1 MARNPKNLP
10 SRVVRS
16 ALGGEIAGISRDP
29 FVSTFG
35 GLIRPRDDT
44 LLTRG
49 GAQGIWVYDDI
60 ERDAHA
66 YAELQKRKMAVVA
79 RPWQVDAGKG
89 AGAEAAAALVRAQ
102 LEDFDFDRACMELL
116 DAILKGFSVAEVM
129 WAQDG
134 RAVYVDEIRPRDQ
147 RRFVFDEDCDLHLLV
162 RGNLIQGEPVPERKF
177 IVHRFGAKDGNPYGL
192 GLGTRLFWPVL
203 FKRQGIKFW
212 LTFCDKFGSPTAM
225 GSYPKGSTDKEQ
237 QALLDALG
245 AIARESGIIFPE
257 GTKVE
262 LLEAARSGNVN
273 TYEALCR
280 YMDEQIS
287 AAVLS
292 EANSARAQGGALA
305 AAAITRKDVR
315 LELVQADSDL
325 LSQTLNDTLVKW
337 IVDFNMP
344 GAPYPS
350 VWRDVTEPEDLKA
363 RAERDAKVHAMGF
376 KPTLEYIRETYG
388 DGWEVDTAPRPK
400 PSAFGA
406 LPADPAAV
414 PPQFADPPD
423 YADQAALDAA
433 IAQLPPAEM
442 DRQALALLKP
452 AMDLIAAAASYEEI
466 LERLAAVYPK
476 MDTKRLEDLLARALY
491 VSDAWGRISAAS
503 EKDA

>member
-1 MARNPKNLP
+1 MAKNLKNLP
-10 SRVVRS
+10 STVVRS
-16 ALGGEIAGISRDP
+16 ALGGEIAGIARDP
-29 FVSTFG
+29 FTNTFG

-49 GAQGIWVYDDI
+49 GGKGIWIYDDI

-66 YAELQKRKMAVVA
+66 YAELQKRKMAVIA
-79 RPWQVDAGKG
+79 RPWQVDSGAEDAAGK
-89 AGAEAAAALVRAQ
+89 AAAELVREQ
-102 LEDFDFDRACMELL
+102 LDGFDFDTFCQELL
-116 DAILKGFSVAEVM
+116 DAILKGFAVSEIL

-134 RAVYVDEIRPRDQ
+134 RQIYVAKAKPRDQ
-147 RRFVFDEDCDLHLLV
+147 RRFTFDDQERMRLLV
-162 RGNLIQGEPVPERKF
+162 AGNLIQGIELPDRKF
-177 IVHRFGAKDGNPYGL
+177 VIHQFGAKDGNPYGL

-225 GSYPKGSTDKEQ
+225 GAYPKGSTEKEQ
-237 QALLDALG
+237 SALLEALG
-245 AIARESGIIFPE
+245 AIAHESGIIFPE
-257 GTKVE
+257 GTSVE

-325 LSQTLNDTLVKW
+325 LSQTLNETLVRW

-344 GAPYPS
+344 GAPYPG
-350 VWRDVTEPEDLKA
+350 VWRDISEPEDLKA
-363 RAERDAKVHAMGF
+363 RAERDSKIHAMGF
-376 KPTLEYIRETYG
+376 QPTLEYITEIYG
-388 DGWEVDTAPRPK
+388 EGWETRESQPGGPDWWLRPPR
-400 PSAFGA
+400 GA
-406 LPADPAAV
+406 SGD
-414 PPQFADPPD
+414 PPQFADPPHF
-423 YADQAALDAA
+423 ADQAALDAA
-433 IAQLPPAEM
+433 IAQLPAAEL
-442 DRQALALLKP
+442 DRQALAILKP
-452 AMDLIAAAASYEEI
+452 AMDLIATAASYEEI
-466 LERLAAVYPK
+466 LERLASVYPA
-476 MDTKRLEDLLARALY
+476 MDAKRLEDLLARALY
-491 VSDAWGRISAAS
+491 VSDQWGRIAANEES
-503 EKDA
+503 Q